1 MRRTCTGLVYAVAR
15 SDESFGR
22 RSSSL
27 DHKRNDMFWNL
38 TTTFEPALVPPNVVL
53 GDDRSYDVLDFD
65 DEDNEHEDVADWNND
80 GDLPHDFTTDYCENL
95 AAMLL
100 LWPEHVD

>member
-1 MRRTCTGLVYAVAR
+1 MYAVAR

-65 DEDNEHEDVADWNND
+65 DEDNVHEDVAASNAYKTCCCAY
-80 GDLPHDFTTDYCENL
+80 LPNRSYK
-95 AAMLL
+95 
-100 LWPEHVD
+100 

>member
-27 DHKRNDMFWNL
+27 DPKRNDMFWNL
-38 TTTFEPALVPPNVVL
+38 TTTFELALVPPNVVL
-53 GDDRSYDVLDFD
+53 GDDRSYSVLYFD

-80 GDLPHDFTTDYCENL
+80 GDLPHNITTDYCENL

-100 LWPEHVD
+100 LWPKHVD